1 MIMKLR
7 SIIASI
13 AIAVTA
19 MASSAGSQGF
29 NNPVIPGFHPDPSV
43 CRVGNDFYLVN
54 SSFQFFPGVPVY
66 HSKDLIHWEQVGH
79 CLTRRSQLELKQSEN
94 AGGIWAPTIRHHN
107 GKFYMITTNQA
118 GGGNFFVT
126 ADRPE
131 GPWSDPV
138 WVDQDGIDPT
148 LFWDTD
154 PKTGKEEMSDAEDED
169 ATIER
174 FFGGLDRE
182 FREEQLREWAELFR
196 EKMAELPAYLREF
209 LYLLRD
215 GTSQSQISVAN
226 NISRKCCYL
235 RRQKLANIFGRLL
248 REHRNIKALEVK

>member
-1 MIMKLR
+1 MNTPIDPIGQMEARALEAWEIVKSIRIGDAIPKRDQEDLR
-7 SIIASI
+7 SDLY
-13 AIAVTA
+13 V
-19 MASSAGSQGF
+19 
-29 NNPVIPGFHPDPSV
+29 
-43 CRVGNDFYLVN
+43 RYLEN
-54 SSFQFFPGVPVY
+54 QDYF
-66 HSKDLIHWEQVGH
+66 
-79 CLTRRSQLELKQSEN
+79 LKQPNFAASVRAAMSN
-94 AGGIWAPTIRHHN
+94 DIRDAIKHRQT
-107 GKFYMITTNQA
+107 KQ
-118 GGGNFFVT
+118 
-126 ADRPE
+126 
-131 GPWSDPV
+131 PV
-138 WVDQDGIDPT
+138 FDSAMEPMYT
-148 LFWDTD
+148 RD
-154 PKTGKEEMSDAEDED
+154 PKTGKEEMADAEDED
-169 ATIER
+169 ATIEK

>member
-1 MIMKLR
+1 MW
-7 SIIASI
+7 
-13 AIAVTA
+13 
-19 MASSAGSQGF
+19 
-29 NNPVIPGFHPDPSV
+29 
-43 CRVGNDFYLVN
+43 YLEN
-54 SSFQFFPGVPVY
+54 QDYF
-66 HSKDLIHWEQVGH
+66 
-79 CLTRRSQLELKQSEN
+79 LKQPNFAASVRAAMSN
-94 AGGIWAPTIRHHN
+94 DIRDAIKHRQT
-107 GKFYMITTNQA
+107 KQ
-118 GGGNFFVT
+118 
-126 ADRPE
+126 P
-131 GPWSDPV
+131 
-138 WVDQDGIDPT
+138 
-148 LFWDTD
+148 LFDAAMEPMYTRD
-154 PKTGKEEMSDAEDED
+154 PKTGKEEMADAEDED

-215 GTSQSQISVAN
+215 GTSQSEISLAN

>member
-1 MIMKLR
+1 MNTPIDPIGQMEARALEAWEIVKSIRIGDAIPKRDQEDLR
-7 SIIASI
+7 SDLY
-13 AIAVTA
+13 V
-19 MASSAGSQGF
+19 
-29 NNPVIPGFHPDPSV
+29 
-43 CRVGNDFYLVN
+43 RYLEN
-54 SSFQFFPGVPVY
+54 QDYF
-66 HSKDLIHWEQVGH
+66 
-79 CLTRRSQLELKQSEN
+79 LKQPNFAASVRAAMSN
-94 AGGIWAPTIRHHN
+94 DIRDAIKHRQT
-107 GKFYMITTNQA
+107 KQ
-118 GGGNFFVT
+118 
-126 ADRPE
+126 P
-131 GPWSDPV
+131 
-138 WVDQDGIDPT
+138 
-148 LFWDTD
+148 LFDAAMEPMYTRD